1 MRLYNLY
8 LAAAALACLTCDVV
22 LAFTGQG
29 ELSVYFVYNMGAF
42 LVVTAL
48 FAYLD
53 SPARRA
59 LSAVGAGLLLVLFVV
74 VILEAVGKA

>member
-8 LAAAALACLTCDVV
+8 LAAIALACLACDVL
-22 LAFTGQG
+22 LAFAGQQ
-29 ELSVYFVYNMGAF
+29 ELSVYFIYNMGIF

-48 FAYLD
+48 FTYLD
-53 SPARRA
+53 GPARRA

-74 VILEAVGKA
+74 VILEAVGTT